1 MVDNY
6 VNVLGDVIFS
16 NYSHAPEGIG
26 TDTDTIAIVESG
38 ATIADAEAEAFFY
51 DSELSGF
58 FTESSGASEES
69 AFEGSANS
77 DAQVIANF
85 TVEAGETFSF
95 DFSEDVLLETQ
106 EIDNPDAEYNQAQL
120 TIGFFLLDTSDLD
133 NIEVLDYADLWA
145 YLVSSEQISDLEVYF
160 SDNFTLSDGYQTIDI
175 DGDNELDFISST
187 TIGTYQH
194 TFDQDTNLT
203 LLKVSQSDV
212 QWLGDSGIGNLD
224 SDFVY
229 GTLWEDNWFGTQADD
244 SYYASLGDDLMFAK
258 NGNDLLIAGYGDD
271 TLLGG
276 NDDDTLR
283 GEHGNDSLSGSNGD
297 DLLEGGAGDDLL
309 DGSNGDDLLRGGIG
323 NDSIDGSN
331 GDDTLFGGRGND
343 TLTGGFGADR
353 FYYQTFAAFQ
363 SIQIGEDVITD
374 LEVNEDKILLS
385 QTTFTALT
393 GNIGDPINTAEFEVV
408 ANDEL
413 AAVSSAFITYSSGTG
428 NLFYNQ
434 NGLNNGLGQG
444 GQFATLENIPI
455 ISAADFIIV
464 E

>member
-120 TIGFFLLDTSDLD
+120 NIGFVLLDTSDLD

-309 DGSNGDDLLRGGIG
+309 HGSNGDDLLRGGIG
-323 NDSIDGSN
+323 DDLLNGSN
-331 GDDTLFGGRGND
+331 GNDTLFGGSGND

>member
-51 DSELSGF
+51 NSDISGLY
-58 FTESSGASEES
+58 TESSGASEES

-95 DFSEDVLLETQ
+95 DFSEDLLIETK

-120 TIGFFLLDTSDLD
+120 NIGFVLLDTSDLD
-133 NIEVLDYADLWA
+133 EIEVLDYADLWA

-363 SIQIGEDVITD
+363 SIQIGEDLITD

-393 GNIGDPINTAEFEVV
+393 GNIGESINAAEFEVV

-413 AAVSSAFITYSSGTG
+413 AAVSSAFITYSSGSG

-444 GQFATLENIPI
+444 GQFATLENLPI
-455 ISAADFIIV
+455 VSAADLIIV

>member
-120 TIGFFLLDTSDLD
+120 NIGFVLLDTSDLD

-309 DGSNGDDLLRGGIG
+309 HGSNGDDLLRGGIG